1 MEYGFNISELYD
13 ALMEEHKRRER
24 QHYLEQK
31 KKILEEASK
40 DITIAQDMLDN
51 NWISQE
57 EFEEIIKKLENGPV
71 DVI

>member
-13 ALMEEHKRRER
+13 ALMEEHER

-40 DITIAQDMLDN
+40 DIAIAQDMLDN

-57 EFEEIIKKLENGPV
+57 EFEEIIKKLENGPI

>member
-24 QHYLEQK
+24 QHYLE
-31 KKILEEASK
+31 
-40 DITIAQDMLDN
+40 
-51 NWISQE
+51 
-57 EFEEIIKKLENGPV
+57 ENGPI

>member
-31 KKILEEASK
+31 TKNISK
-40 DITIAQDMLDN
+40 APTTNNVKTFYKPQKMFYNTNPDN
-51 NWISQE
+51 NFS
-57 EFEEIIKKLENGPV
+57 V
-71 DVI
+71 